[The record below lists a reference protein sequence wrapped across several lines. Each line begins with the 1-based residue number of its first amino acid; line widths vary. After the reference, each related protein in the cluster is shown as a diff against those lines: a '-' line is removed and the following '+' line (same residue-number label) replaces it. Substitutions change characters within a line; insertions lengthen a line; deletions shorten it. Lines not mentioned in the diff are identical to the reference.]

1 MDQYQ
6 PIPLLKKQIDMLRLD
21 KKTAIVTGGG
31 SGIGRA
37 ISLLFAKQGATVCI
51 LDVDGRGAEA
61 VVDEIQKQEG
71 QAFFQK
77 CNIAN
82 VQEVKQAVEAIV
94 QRFATI
100 DILVNNAGVS
110 HIGTAE
116 STTDEDFDKLLSVN
130 VRGTYNCLNQVL
142 PVMKVKGGVI
152 LNMASVAA
160 SVGLL
165 DRFAYSTTK
174 GAVVGMTM
182 SVAKDYLSHNIR
194 CNCISP
200 GRVHTPFVDGYLEK
214 HYPNNKAEMFEKLSK
229 TQPIGRMGNP
239 KEIAF
244 LVLYLCSEEASFITG
259 SDYPIDGGFIKL
271 NS

>member
-1 MDQYQ
+1 M
-6 PIPLLKKQIDMLRLD
+6 LKLD
-21 KKTAIVTGGG
+21 NKIAVITGGG

-37 ISLLFAKQGATVCI
+37 ISLLFAGQGAIVCI
-51 LDVDGRGAEA
+51 LDVDERGGETTAAEIR
-61 VVDEIQKQEG
+61 EQQG
-71 QAFFQK
+71 QAYFQK
-77 CNIAN
+77 CNIADI
-82 VQEVKQAVEAIV
+82 QEVKQAVESVV
-94 QRFATI
+94 QRHATI

-116 STTDEDFDKLLSVN
+116 TTTADDFDKLLSVN
-130 VRGTYNCLNQVL
+130 VKGTYNCLNQVL
-142 PVMKVKGGVI
+142 PVMKAKGGVI

-174 GAVVGMTM
+174 AAVMGMTM
-182 SVAKDYLSHNIR
+182 SVAKDYLTHNIR

-239 KEIAF
+239 EEMAF
-244 LVLYLCSEEASFITG
+244 LALYLCSEEASFITG
-259 SDYPIDGGFIKL
+259 TDYPIDGGFIKL